1 MATDFTIRV
10 VSTDPDGKTV
20 VRVLTPA
27 DISAS
32 IMHAGYSPGV
42 GLMQLRLVI
51 ERTIRFLDMP
61 KEVVPLRL
69 THTPEPTP
77 PSVA

>member
-20 VRVLTPA
+20 VRVLTPG

-32 IMHAGYSPGV
+32 IMDAGHSPGV
-42 GLMQLRLVI
+42 GLQQLRLVI
-51 ERTIRFLDMP
+51 ERTIRFLDKP
-61 KEVVPLRL
+61 KEVVPLKL
-69 THTPEPTP
+69 THTPAPETP
-77 PSVA
+77 GAA

>member
-10 VSTDPDGKTV
+10 VTTDPDGKTV

-32 IMHAGYSPGV
+32 IMHAGYAPGV

-69 THTPEPTP
+69 THTPEP